1 MQGLWYNRR
10 IEITRLERRRR
21 KSYLQ
26 FFLLIRLLTTL
37 IMSFDGFFLH
47 HLTKEL
53 QDELLYGRIQKVNQP
68 FEHELVLTIR
78 NNRKNYKL
86 LLSAHPVFG
95 RVQITKTDFQNPQT
109 PNTFTMIMRK
119 YLQGAVIESLE
130 QIDNDRILEIAF
142 SNKNEIGDN
151 VKVTLVVEIMG
162 KHSNIILID
171 KAESKII
178 ESIKHIGFSQN
189 SYRTILPGST
199 YIAPPKTDAKNPF
212 TVSDEKLFEIL
223 QTEDLAPRHLQ
234 KLFQGLG
241 RDTAEN
247 LSAQLNDDKIKQFR
261 AFFARDVQPNMTDK
275 SFAAVLFDNSNKEK
289 IFDSLSEL
297 LDVFYQ
303 DKAERDRV
311 NQQSSDL
318 IHRVQTELDKNVKK
332 LKKQEKELQAT
343 ENAEEFRQKGE
354 LLTTYL
360 SMVPNNQDQ
369 VELDNYY
376 TNKKITIALD
386 KSLTPNQNAQRYF
399 KKYQKLK
406 EAVKHLTGL
415 IEETKHTITYLESVE
430 TSLSHASISDIADIR
445 EELVETGFVKRRTKD
460 KRHKRKK
467 PEQYLASDGKT
478 IIMVGRNN
486 LQNDELTFK
495 MAKKG
500 ELWFHAKDIPGS
512 HVLIKDNL
520 NPSDEVKTDAAELAA
535 YYSKAR
541 LSNLIQVDMI
551 EAKKLNKP
559 TGAKPGFVTYTGQK
573 TLRVTPTEEK
583 INSMRIEN
591 KK

>member
-1 MQGLWYNRR
+1 
-10 IEITRLERRRR
+10 
-21 KSYLQ
+21 
-26 FFLLIRLLTTL
+26 
-37 IMSFDGFFLH
+37 MSFDGFFLH

-53 QDELLYGRIQKVNQP
+53 QEELLYGRIQKVNQP
-68 FEHELVLTIR
+68 FERELVLTIR

-95 RVQITKTDFQNPQT
+95 RVQITTADFQNPQT

-119 YLQGAVIESLE
+119 YLQGAVIESIT
-130 QIDNDRILEIAF
+130 QIENDRILEIAF

-151 VKVTLVVEIMG
+151 IKVTLVFEIMG

-199 YIAPPKTDAKNPF
+199 YLAPPKTEAKNPF
-212 TVSDEKLFEIL
+212 TVSDEKLFELL
-223 QTEDLAPRHLQ
+223 QTEDLAPRNLQ

-247 LSAQLNDDKIKQFR
+247 LAAQLSNDKLKQFR
-261 AFFARDVQPNMTDK
+261 AFFARPCQPNMTDK
-275 SFAAVLFDNSNKEK
+275 SFAAVLFDKSDKQ
-289 IFDSLSEL
+289 FDSLSEL

-318 IHRVQTELDKNVKK
+318 IHRVQTELDKNIKK
-332 LKKQEKELQAT
+332 LGKQEKELLAT

-360 SMVPNNQDQ
+360 TLVPNNQDQ

-376 TNKKITIALD
+376 TNEKIIIALD
-386 KSLTPNQNAQRYF
+386 KSLTPSQNAQRYF

-415 IEETKHTITYLESVE
+415 IQETKDTITYLESVE
-430 TSLSHASISDIADIR
+430 TALNHASISDIEDIR
-445 EELVETGFVKRRTKD
+445 EELVETGFVKRRTRD

-541 LSNLIQVDMI
+541 LSNLVQVDMI

-559 TGAKPGFVTYTGQK
+559 TGGKPGFVTYTGQK

-583 INSMRIEN
+583 INSMRMT
-591 KK
+591 K

>member
-1 MQGLWYNRR
+1 
-10 IEITRLERRRR
+10 
-21 KSYLQ
+21 
-26 FFLLIRLLTTL
+26 
-37 IMSFDGFFLH
+37 MSFDGFFLH

-53 QDELLYGRIQKVNQP
+53 QEELLYGRIQKVNQP
-68 FEHELVLTIR
+68 FERELVLTIR

-95 RVQITKTDFQNPQT
+95 RVQITTADFQNPQT
-109 PNTFTMIMRK
+109 PNTFTMIIRK
-119 YLQGAVIESLE
+119 YLQGAIIESIT
-130 QIDNDRILEIAF
+130 QIENDRILEIAF

-151 VKVTLVVEIMG
+151 IKVTLMVEIMG
-162 KHSNIILID
+162 KYSNIILID

-189 SYRTILPGST
+189 RYRTLLRGST
-199 YIAPPKTDAKNPF
+199 YLALPKTEAKNPF
-212 TVSDEKLFEIL
+212 TVSDEKLFELL
-223 QTEDLAPRHLQ
+223 QTEDLAPRNLQ

-247 LSAQLNDDKIKQFR
+247 LAAQLSNNKLKQFR
-261 AFFARDVQPNMTDK
+261 TFFARPCQPNMTDK
-275 SFAAVLFDNSNKEK
+275 SFAAVLFDKSDKQ
-289 IFDSLSEL
+289 FDSLSEL

-318 IHRVQTELDKNVKK
+318 IHRVQTELDKNIKK
-332 LKKQEKELQAT
+332 LGKQEKELLAT

-360 SMVPNNQDQ
+360 TLVPNNQDQ

-376 TNKKITIALD
+376 TNEKIVIALD
-386 KSLTPNQNAQRYF
+386 KSLTPSQNAQRYF

-415 IEETKHTITYLESVE
+415 IQETKDTITYLESVE
-430 TSLSHASISDIADIR
+430 TALNHAAISDIEDIR
-445 EELVETGFVKRRTKD
+445 EELVETGFVKRRTRD

-541 LSNLIQVDMI
+541 LSNLVQVDMI

-559 TGAKPGFVTYTGQK
+559 TGGKPGFVTYTGQK

-583 INSMRIEN
+583 INSMRMT
-591 KK
+591 K

>member
-1 MQGLWYNRR
+1 
-10 IEITRLERRRR
+10 
-21 KSYLQ
+21 
-26 FFLLIRLLTTL
+26 
-37 IMSFDGFFLH
+37 MSFDGFFLH

-53 QDELLYGRIQKVNQP
+53 QEELLYGRIQKVNQP
-68 FEHELVLTIR
+68 FERELVLTIR

-95 RVQITKTDFQNPQT
+95 RVQITTADFQNPQT
-109 PNTFTMIMRK
+109 PNTFTMIIRK
-119 YLQGAVIESLE
+119 YLQGAIIESIT
-130 QIDNDRILEIAF
+130 QIENDRILEIAF

-151 VKVTLVVEIMG
+151 IKVTLMVEIMG

-199 YIAPPKTDAKNPF
+199 YLAPPKTEAKNPF
-212 TVSDEKLFEIL
+212 TVSDEKLFELL
-223 QTEDLAPRHLQ
+223 QTEDLAPRNLQ

-247 LSAQLNDDKIKQFR
+247 LAAQLSNNKLKQFR
-261 AFFARDVQPNMTDK
+261 TFFARPCQPNMTDK
-275 SFAAVLFDNSNKEK
+275 SFAAVLFDKSDKQ
-289 IFDSLSEL
+289 FDSLSEL

-318 IHRVQTELDKNVKK
+318 IHRVQTELDKNIKK
-332 LKKQEKELQAT
+332 LGKQEKELLAT

-360 SMVPNNQDQ
+360 TLVPNNQDQ

-376 TNKKITIALD
+376 TNEKIVIALD
-386 KSLTPNQNAQRYF
+386 KSLTPSQNAQRYF

-415 IEETKHTITYLESVE
+415 IQETKDTITYLESVE
-430 TSLSHASISDIADIR
+430 TALNHAAISDIEDIR
-445 EELVETGFVKRRTKD
+445 EELVETGLVKRRTRD

-541 LSNLIQVDMI
+541 LSNLVQVDMI

-559 TGAKPGFVTYTGQK
+559 TGGKPGFVTYTGQK

-583 INSMRIEN
+583 INSMRMT
-591 KK
+591 K

>member
-1 MQGLWYNRR
+1 
-10 IEITRLERRRR
+10 
-21 KSYLQ
+21 
-26 FFLLIRLLTTL
+26 
-37 IMSFDGFFLH
+37 MSFDGFFLH

-95 RVQITKTDFQNPQT
+95 RLQITKTDFQNPQT

-119 YLQGAVIESLE
+119 YLQGAVIENIT
-130 QIDNDRILEIAF
+130 QIENDRVLEIAF

-151 VKVTLVVEIMG
+151 IKVTLVVEIMG

-247 LSAQLNDDKIKQFR
+247 LAAQLSDDKLKQFR
-261 AFFARDVQPNMTDK
+261 AFFARPVQPNMTDK
-275 SFAAVLFDNSNKEK
+275 SFAAVPFDKSGQT
-289 IFDSLSEL
+289 FDSLSEL

-318 IHRVQTELDKNVKK
+318 IHRVQTELDKNIKK
-332 LKKQEKELQAT
+332 LAKQEKELAAT

-376 TNKKITIALD
+376 TNEKITIALD

-430 TSLSHASISDIADIR
+430 TALSHASISDIEDIR
-445 EELVETGFVKRRTKD
+445 EELMETGFVKRRTRD

>member
-1 MQGLWYNRR
+1 
-10 IEITRLERRRR
+10 
-21 KSYLQ
+21 
-26 FFLLIRLLTTL
+26 
-37 IMSFDGFFLH
+37 MSFDGFFLH

-68 FEHELVLTIR
+68 FERELVLSIR
-78 NNRKNYKL
+78 NNRKNCKL

-95 RVQITKTDFQNPQT
+95 RVQITTTDFQNPQT

-119 YLQGAVIESLE
+119 YLQGAVIEGIT
-130 QIDNDRILEIAF
+130 QIENDRILEIAF

-151 VKVTLVVEIMG
+151 IKVTLVVEIMG

-171 KAESKII
+171 KAENKII
-178 ESIKHIGFSQN
+178 ESIKHVGFSQN

-199 YIAPPKTDAKNPF
+199 YLTPPKTDARNPF
-212 TVSDEKLFEIL
+212 TISDEKLFELL
-223 QTEDLAPRHLQ
+223 QTEDLAPRNLQ

-241 RDTAEN
+241 RDTAEHLATQ
-247 LSAQLNDDKIKQFR
+247 LSKDKLKQFH
-261 AFFARDVQPNMTDK
+261 AFFNQPCQPNMTDK
-275 SFAAVLFDNSNKEK
+275 SFAAVLFDKNNQS
-289 IFDSLSEL
+289 FDSLSEL
-297 LDVFYQ
+297 LDTFYQ

-318 IHRVQTELDKNVKK
+318 IHRVQTELDKNIKK
-332 LKKQEKELQAT
+332 LGKQEKELLAT

-360 SMVPNNQDQ
+360 TLVPNNQDQ
-369 VELDNYY
+369 VTLDNYY
-376 TNKKITIALD
+376 TNEKITITLD

-415 IEETKHTITYLESVE
+415 IQETKETIAYLESVE
-430 TSLSHASISDIADIR
+430 TALNHASISDIEDIR
-445 EELVETGFVKRRTKD
+445 DELVETGFVKRRTRD
-460 KRHKRKK
+460 KQHKRKK

-520 NPSDEVKTDAAELAA
+520 NPSDDVKTDAAELAA

-559 TGAKPGFVTYTGQK
+559 TGGKPGFVTYTGQK

-583 INSMRIEN
+583 INSMRLT
-591 KK
+591 K